1 MSQFFFFLKSQLI
14 RLFTV
19 FCFSRKVTARSE
31 KFSKALKLFHAD
43 SIALHEELKK
53 AEANRSLGRSET
65 EPKILS
71 HGREKPV
78 LYLFRTLFGLA
89 QVTPESDSESS
100 SLALLHWLSDWRPAP
115 ERPGPLGPTGTAG
128 AASGA
133 QLLWGGFLCGGHKAG
148 TAVDSFSKTFPIQG
162 KFLVINF

>member
-1 MSQFFFFLKSQLI
+1 MKILQSRLFSVRILLREFNYATIDECLSFFILKRQLI

-19 FCFSRKVTARSE
+19 FCFSGKVTARSE
-31 KFSKALKLFHAD
+31 KFSMALKLFHAD
-43 SIALHEELKK
+43 SIALHEELEK
-53 AEANRSLGRSET
+53 AEANRSLGKSET

-100 SLALLHWLSDWRPAP
+100 SLALLHWLSD
-115 ERPGPLGPTGTAG
+115 
-128 AASGA
+128 
-133 QLLWGGFLCGGHKAG
+133 
-148 TAVDSFSKTFPIQG
+148 
-162 KFLVINF
+162 